1 MFTNENI
8 NTDEIRDKL
17 NLLDKDCREESITA
31 EFVVVGGS
39 AMNLLLAK
47 ENIEFH
53 VTQDIDIAGLE
64 TTSQEKLYQY
74 LPKLGIE
81 PVDGVLLPDVS
92 EFLDSENIQSFDDDY
107 SNLKVYLPSYEMQAC
122 IKSLTDRRKDYED
135 VMNSGILNFC
145 DIEKLI
151 NLIKEYKD
159 YILNPNPLYSYYSD
173 ILDELHKRIR
183 DSII

>member
-8 NTDEIRDKL
+8 STDEIRDKSS
-17 NLLDKDCREESITA
+17 LLDKFCHDQGIRA

-47 ENIEFH
+47 ENIEFRGTH
-53 VTQDIDIAGLE
+53 DIDIAGLY
-64 TTSQEKLYQY
+64 TTSRDQLYQY

-81 PVDGVLLPDVS
+81 PVDGVLLPEVS
-92 EFLDSENIQSFDDDY
+92 EFLNSENIQSFDDDY
-107 SNLKVYLPSYEMQAC
+107 SNLTVYLPSYEMQAC

-135 VMNSGILNFC
+135 VMNSGILDCC
-145 DIEKLI
+145 DIQKLI
-151 NLIKEYKD
+151 GLIEEYKD

-173 ILDELHKRIR
+173 ILVELQKRL
-183 DSII
+183 